1 MIFSKTMLEKSNM
14 RGSLSK
20 LWDFFFKSNIQIY
33 GFGKIR
39 VYEILGFW
47 ILCLEN
53 DGSENI

>member
-1 MIFSKTMLEKSNM
+1 MLEHSNM

-20 LWDFFFKSNIQIY
+20 LWDFFFKSKIQIY

-39 VYEILGFW
+39 VYEIWRFW
-47 ILCLEN
+47 ILCLEE